1 MQPLAVGIGE
11 VLWDVFPGGRRLGGA
26 PANFAFHVSRLG
38 CRGAVASRVGDDLL
52 GREALARLDALG
64 VDRSRIQMDPALPT
78 GTVTVSVDAQGLPA
92 YTIESG
98 VAWEALQCPDTLSSL
113 APEADAICFGT
124 LASRG
129 ERTLATVKRFLEAA
143 SPRCLRIFDVN
154 FRLPLPPPERVRA
167 LLERCDVLK
176 VNADEL
182 PQVAAMCGVAGE
194 PVAGLWAQFNLKL
207 LAVTLGDRG
216 SLLCTAKERREEPGL
231 SVQVVDTVGA
241 GDAFTAALAAGLMEG
256 ADLRTIHRRA
266 ARLSAFVC
274 TQEGATPETGAFIR
288 NDPCFR

>member
-11 VLWDVFPGGRRLGGA
+11 VLWDVFPGSRRLGGA

-38 CRGAVASRVGDDLL
+38 CRGAVVSRVGDDLL
-52 GREALARLDALG
+52 GREALSRLDGLG
-64 VDRSRIQMDPALPT
+64 VDRSRVQMDPVLPT
-78 GTVTVSVDAQGLPA
+78 GSVTVTVDAQGLPA
-92 YTIESG
+92 YAIQGG

-129 ERTLATVKRFLEAA
+129 ERTLETIKRFLEAA
-143 SPRCLRIFDVN
+143 SPRCLKIFDVN
-154 FRLPLPPPERVRA
+154 LRQPLPPPERVRA
-167 LLERCDVLK
+167 LLERSDVLK
-176 VNADEL
+176 VNAEEL
-182 PQVAAMCGVAGE
+182 PIVAELCGIAGD
-194 PVAGLWAQFNLKL
+194 PLAGLWSRFSLKL
-207 LAVTLGDRG
+207 LAVTLGSQG
-216 SLLCTAKERREEPGL
+216 SLLCTAAERREEPGL
-231 SVQVVDTVGA
+231 PVQVLDTVGA
-241 GDAFTAALAAGLMEG
+241 GDAFTAALAAGLMQG